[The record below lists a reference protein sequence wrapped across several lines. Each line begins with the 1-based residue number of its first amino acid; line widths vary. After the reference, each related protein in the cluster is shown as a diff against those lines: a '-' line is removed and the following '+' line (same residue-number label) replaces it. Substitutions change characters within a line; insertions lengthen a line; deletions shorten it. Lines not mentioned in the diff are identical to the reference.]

1 MMRIINIINKF
12 YSGLMLLELS
22 TGVITMLILLGLSV
36 AYIVYKNPIK
46 FLVLLIFILRGITI
60 YVIYEGMTL
69 IGVDLYYIIY
79 ITILTYIILD
89 WYTIKYYISSNKE
102 YLIVTISLNILIFIG
117 IIISGIIYD
126 TYISL
131 EEIKEELHKIE
142 QGLMIDGPDYDP
154 NTKENNNLAMNSDNN
169 LGNNTPPPVPD
180 YTSSDDE
187 AHEFVYNGQGK
198 TGIGVDSPQWVKD
211 YEALKSA
218 GKSDSGAASEADIRE
233 NSRAYVDGINT
244 DKGFLKGN
252 AAVAEV
258 VAERKRIKDLNES

>member
-1 MMRIINIINKF
+1 
-12 YSGLMLLELS
+12 
-22 TGVITMLILLGLSV
+22 MLILLILSV

-46 FLVLLIFILRGITI
+46 FLVLLIFILRGLTI
-60 YVIYEGMTL
+60 YIIYESISF
-69 IGVDLYYIIY
+69 IGVDLYYLIY
-79 ITILTYIILD
+79 ITILTYIMLD
-89 WYTIKYYISSNKE
+89 WYTIRFYLSSNRE
-102 YLIVTISLNILIFIG
+102 YLIITISLNILIFIG
-117 IIISGIIYD
+117 LILSGIIYD

-131 EEIKEELHKIE
+131 EEIKEKLYSIE
-142 QGLMIDGPDYDP
+142 QGLMIDGLDYDP
-154 NTKENNNLAMNSDNN
+154 NTKENDNLAMNSDNN

-187 AHEFVYNGQGK
+187 AHEFIYNGQGK

-218 GKSDSGAASEADIRE
+218 GKSDSSAASEADIRE
-233 NSRAYVDGINT
+233 NSRAYADGINT